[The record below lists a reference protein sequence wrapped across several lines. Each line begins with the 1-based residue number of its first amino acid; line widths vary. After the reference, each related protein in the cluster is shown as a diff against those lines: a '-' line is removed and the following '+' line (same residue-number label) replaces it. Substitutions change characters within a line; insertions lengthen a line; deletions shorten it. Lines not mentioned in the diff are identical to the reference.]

1 AEIEL
6 HSLPARQVL
15 AALLDLVTVQP
26 GRGPNAV
33 GEALIARGH
42 GPVLERMRLPLAG
55 QGVWQAD
62 AESAPIDAETGLKHA
77 LALHYKSVQL
87 KRELKAAELALGE
100 DLSENAF
107 ERLRDIQNQISSVDG
122 TEALIEGFGSLS

>member
-1 AEIEL
+1 MA
-6 HSLPARQVL
+6 
-15 AALLDLVTVQP
+15 
-26 GRGPNAV
+26 
-33 GEALIARGH
+33 EALIARGL
-42 GPVLERMRLPLAG
+42 GPVLDKMRNLLAR

-62 AESAPIDAETGLKHA
+62 ADSAQIDAETGLKHA

-87 KRELKAAELALGE
+87 NRELKAAELALGE

-122 TEALIEGFGSLS
+122 TEALIEGFGSLSGRATRSL